1 MTGTTIGTKA
11 CLVSLALAV
20 ALSSC
25 TSSPHRPAATGSSTT
40 STSAGSTTEPT
51 ASGTPIVAP
60 TSAPGGP
67 ARCATSVLAVSLT
80 GASGAAGSTY
90 YTLLLT
96 NRGSAPC
103 VLQGYPGVS
112 FVTGAGGQQ
121 IGAPA
126 ARISG
131 PAPTVQVAPGGSA
144 GAALQISVASNF
156 GSGCQPASA
165 AGLRVFPPNQTAA
178 LFLAQ
183 ADQTCSNPAD
193 VTLHVGALQSA

>member
-1 MTGTTIGTKA
+1 
-11 CLVSLALAV
+11 
-20 ALSSC
+20 
-25 TSSPHRPAATGSSTT
+25 
-40 STSAGSTTEPT
+40 
-51 ASGTPIVAP
+51 
-60 TSAPGGP
+60 
-67 ARCATSVLAVSLT
+67 VLAASLT

-96 NRGSAPC
+96 NRGSAAC

-131 PAPTVQVAPGGSA
+131 PAPTVQLAPGGSA